1 MRAPRAQ
8 EGSLPKL
15 EIVIAS
21 TRPNRVGLPI
31 ATWFLERANAHGKFE
46 VALADLKAIDLP
58 PLDEPNHPVK
68 RQYEH
73 EHTKAWSARID
84 AADAFVFITPEYN
97 HASPPALLN
106 AIDYLVHEWAYKPVG
121 FVSYGGI
128 SGGTRSVEMTKQILT
143 GLKMMPIPES
153 VIVPFVT
160 KSIDTTGAFAA
171 TDAHA
176 ASAVK
181 MLDELARW
189 TAALMTLRG

>member
-1 MRAPRAQ
+1 
-8 EGSLPKL
+8 LPKL
-15 EIVIAS
+15 EVVIAS

-31 ATWFLERANAHGKFE
+31 ANWFLERAMAHGKFA

-73 EHTKAWSARID
+73 EHTKVWSARVD
-84 AADAFVFITPEYN
+84 AADAFVFVTPEYN

-106 AIDYLVHEWAYKPVG
+106 AIDYLVHEWAYKPVA

-153 VIVPFVT
+153 VILPFVT
-160 KSIDTTGAFAA
+160 KFIDPKGAFAA
-171 TDAHA
+171 TEAHA

-189 TAALMTLRG
+189 STALMTLRG